1 MTLPSERD
9 VWVILELQAALSDV
23 LGVMPLLRLLS
34 LAPWN
39 DLTMPDHSLS
49 WAIGILKSAAS

>member
-9 VWVILELQAALSDV
+9 VWVILELHPALSHV

-39 DLTMPDHSLS
+39 DLTMPDRSLP

>member
-9 VWVILELQAALSDV
+9 VWVILELQAALSHV
-23 LGVMPLLRLLS
+23 LGAMPLRGLLS

-39 DLTMPDHSLS
+39 DLTMPDHSHP